1 MIMSGKRNATIISV
15 NGVNMH
21 GTLLIDV
28 VYQVDGETKTRSAR
42 LGPEAVT
49 GTPQAGAR
57 ISVTFVMDVATA
69 LRVES
74 ATT

>member
-1 MIMSGKRNATIISV
+1 MIMSGIRSVTIHSV
-15 NGVNMH
+15 QGVNMH
-21 GTLLIDV
+21 GTLLVDV
-28 VYQVDGETKTRSAR
+28 VYQVDGEGKTRSAR

-57 ISVTFVMDVATA
+57 ATVTFLMDVATA

-74 ATT
+74 PAT

>member
-15 NGVNMH
+15 QGVNMH

-49 GTPQAGAR
+49 GTPQTGNR
-57 ISVTFVMDVATA
+57 VSVTFVMDVATA

-74 ATT
+74 AAT